1 MRLNITTKVFALT
14 LSLCLLN
21 CETVER
27 AKEVKKP
34 ERANISAGYSE
45 VPNMLRGTI
54 KQHVAF
60 MGYSS
65 TYQDSYEPI
74 IASGYGI
81 VVGLKGTGS
90 SDIPPQVRAHMIAD
104 LARRGIGESTR
115 GWGDISPEQLI
126 NSDDTAI
133 VIIEAVIPQAAT
145 GRKPSRGNLRPDHP
159 SLQGTLFDARIRAE
173 PSSST
178 TSLEGGYL
186 LPTLLRT
193 GQLTTGR
200 SQTREVA
207 FVSGEVFLNPFANPG
222 SVGSDAVHR
231 NSGRIL
237 KGGEVLHNLPM
248 RLVLL
253 EPSHTRSSLIQ
264 NAINRVFPEEFGQDG
279 PTARGISDEQ
289 IEIRVPPSWKDDVPT
304 FMEIMSH
311 ITIRAQQPESVA
323 MSVKRLL
330 LTDPSPK
337 NADAASWRWKALGD
351 RVLPVIRD
359 LYDSPEDLPRNA
371 ALKAG
376 GRLKDPIAIPFLLD
390 ETKESNALAARIE
403 AIHLLKEMPHDPR
416 ITFGLRPLLDSNDV
430 EIRLQT
436 AEALIER
443 RDPAVK
449 SFDIDGKFDLL
460 WLPSE
465 HQLVYVTQSGEP
477 RIIMTGDVSIET
489 PLSLQAW
496 DNNLLVKESPSDDS
510 TLEVR
515 YHNVDSGQTSHHNIS
530 TSLPTFAIFLAHQST
545 PEEPAPGLDL
555 SYSRTIG
562 AIHELWRQKYL
573 NADFKVEQDRLL
585 AVIQRLT
592 NDMTFTPR
600 PDFDEDEEENLP
612 PPTYLEVPTPE
623 ELGIQESET

>member
-1 MRLNITTKVFALT
+1 MRFQPTLKILT
-14 LSLCLLN
+14 LLLLALLMN
-21 CETVER
+21 CETVQR
-27 AKEVKKP
+27 AEEVKRP
-34 ERANISAGYSE
+34 TRANIGTDYSE
-45 VPNMLRGTI
+45 VPSMLRGTI
-54 KQHVAF
+54 KQHVAL

-65 TYQDSYEPI
+65 TYKDSYEPV
-74 IASGYGI
+74 IASGYGL

-115 GWGDISPEQLI
+115 GWGDVTPEQLI
-126 NSDDTAI
+126 NSEDTAV

-159 SLQGTLFDARIRAE
+159 SLRGTLFDARVRAE
-173 PSSST
+173 PSSAT

-186 LPTLLRT
+186 LPSLLRT

-200 SQTREVA
+200 SQTREIA
-207 FVSGEVFLNPFANPG
+207 FVSGDVFLNPFANPG

-231 NSGRIL
+231 TSGRIL

-304 FMEIMSH
+304 FMEIMNH
-311 ITIRAQQPESVA
+311 ITIRSQQPESVA

-330 LTDPSPK
+330 ITDPSPK
-337 NADAASWRWKALGD
+337 NADAASWRWRALGD
-351 RVLPVIRD
+351 RILPVLRD

-376 GRLKDPIAIPFLLD
+376 GRLKDPIAIPFLLE
-390 ETKESNALAARIE
+390 ETKQGNSLGARIE
-403 AIHLLKEMPHDPR
+403 AIHLLKDMPQDPR
-416 ITFGLRPLLDSNDV
+416 IMFGLRPLLDSSDV

-443 RDPAVK
+443 RDPAVQ
-449 SFDIDGKFDLL
+449 SFVIDDKFDLL
-460 WLPSE
+460 WLPSSHE
-465 HQLVYVTQSGEP
+465 LVYVTQSGEP
-477 RIIMTGDVSIET
+477 RIIMTGDVNIQT
-489 PLSLQAW
+489 PLSLNTW
-496 DNNLLVKESPSDDS
+496 NNNLLVKESADDES
-510 TLEVR
+510 TVDVR
-515 YHNVDSGQTSHHNIS
+515 YHNEDSGQTSHHKIT
-530 TSLPTFAIFLAHQST
+530 TSLPNFTMFLAHHST

-562 AIHELWRQKYL
+562 AIHELWRQEYL

-600 PDFDEDEEENLP
+600 PDFVTEDEETLP
-612 PPTYLEVPTPE
+612 PPTFLEVPTPE
-623 ELGIQESET
+623 ELGISDPEA